1 MNRNSRVLPIAV
13 FVLPTTSLYNPGR
26 RVSLNGE
33 DTGQTSASTSI
44 DAATYQGRTGRP
56 PVHSETWSKVSVVL
70 FDRQIHHLDRLATD
84 IRGKTGKVL
93 NRAEIIRALIDGL
106 IDSGMDIT
114 VDSVGGRPARPGR
127 APPRLSVPLSA
138 LHSTYSANSFHTFF

>member
-1 MNRNSRVLPIAV
+1 MVKTRV
-13 FVLPTTSLYNPGR
+13 
-26 RVSLNGE
+26 RVMPLRP
-33 DTGQTSASTSI
+33 STRPSTK
-44 DAATYQGRTGRP
+44 AGPGRP

-70 FDRQIHHLDRLATD
+70 FDRQIHQLDRLAID

-114 VDSVGGRPARPGR
+114 AAASEADLRGRVAR
-127 APPRLSVPLSA
+127 RLGSP
-138 LHSTYSANSFHTFF
+138 YR

>member
-1 MNRNSRVLPIAV
+1 VPVRSS
-13 FVLPTTSLYNPGR
+13 T
-26 RVSLNGE
+26 
-33 DTGQTSASTSI
+33 QTHTKA
-44 DAATYQGRTGRP
+44 GPGRP

-70 FDRQIHHLDRLATD
+70 FDRQIHHLDGLAID

-114 VDSVGGRPARPGR
+114 AAASEADLRGRVAR
-127 APPRLSVPLSA
+127 RLGTP
-138 LHSTYSANSFHTFF
+138 YR